1 MLGTSSVQENPWQLV
16 DMATEVFDLLLLGSK
31 LQSHRQVAS
40 SFPGNLK
47 HLVHVALSKNAQL
60 TDQSSFLNESDAFMQ
75 QMDLIKITHV
85 ATISI
90 RFRAFDATYL
100 KIYHGHNTEKQ

>member
-60 TDQSSFLNESDAFMQ
+60 TDQSSF
-75 QMDLIKITHV
+75 
-85 ATISI
+85 
-90 RFRAFDATYL
+90 
-100 KIYHGHNTEKQ
+100 